1 MKHAQTLY
9 TSDVPFD
16 GVIGDTVTL
25 DFDHRRRRRLKLET
39 DGGAAFLLDL
49 PELKTLRDGD
59 ILLLEDGSAIAVR
72 ARNEPV
78 ADIRCND
85 LAHLVRVAWPLGNRH
100 LPTELMGD
108 RLRIRQDHVIEDMA
122 VKLGATVKRLNAPF
136 NPEGGAYGHGET
148 EGHSHGVGHNHGH
161 HHG

>member
-1 MKHAQTLY
+1 MKHAHAIH
-9 TSDVPFD
+9 TSTTPFD

-39 DGGAAFLLDL
+39 DKGTAFLLDL

-59 ILLLEDGSAIAVR
+59 ILLLEDGSAIGVL

-78 ADIRCND
+78 ADIRCKD
-85 LAHLVRVAWPLGNRH
+85 LAHLVRVAWHLGNRH

-108 RLRIRQDHVIEDMA
+108 RLRIRQDHVIEKMA
-122 VKLGATVKRLNAPF
+122 TQLGATVTRLEGPF

-148 EGHSHGVGHNHGH
+148 EGHSHGH